1 MGFYDVPYEKASVIL
16 GVQWGGGSKV
26 TKAYL
31 SEMFQNSHNFWGAEG
46 ESKVTKAYL
55 SEMFRNSII
64 LKGSER
70 LFHVGWGFMM
80 FDI

>member
-1 MGFYDVPYEKASVIL
+1 M
-16 GVQWGGGSKV
+16 QWGGGSKV

-31 SEMFQNSHNFWGAEG
+31 LEMFQNSHHFWGAEG
-46 ESKVTKAYL
+46 GSKIMKAHL

-64 LKGSER
+64 LKGSEC

>member
-1 MGFYDVPYEKASVIL
+1 MMFHNEKASVIL

-31 SEMFQNSHNFWGAEG
+31 SEMFQNSHHFWGAEG

-55 SEMFRNSII
+55 SEMFRNTII

-70 LFHVGWGFMM
+70 LFHA
-80 FDI
+80 